1 LSGAKIDIEII
12 ALKRGEKIMVAN
24 RLGAQEYA
32 VIGLGRFGGSLAR
45 KLEDLG
51 NTVLGIDRKIKVVQ
65 TIADEITQTVSQ
77 DATDEKAL
85 NEVNIASFDTAVV
98 AIGDNVVVLLVRLF
112 GRQVSLLD
120 RLAVTSEFGLDKPTA
135 IFVILR
141 RSVIFMILIDAVGTI
156 SLYLHRR
163 ISGIVPPELELYQG
177 IP

>member
-1 LSGAKIDIEII
+1 
-12 ALKRGEKIMVAN
+12 MVAN

-98 AIGDNVVVLLVRLF
+98 AIGDNVVVLLVRLC
-112 GRQVSLLD
+112 GW
-120 RLAVTSEFGLDKPTA
+120 
-135 IFVILR
+135 
-141 RSVIFMILIDAVGTI
+141 
-156 SLYLHRR
+156 
-163 ISGIVPPELELYQG
+163 
-177 IP
+177 